1 MSLPIHPKANFRV
14 MSANL
19 LFDSTAEQRAPLI
32 VDNMMYYLADVI
44 GFQEVNQ
51 VLYDNVLVK
60 LTENGYGITSAQPDP
75 NNMRDS
81 EKNSLCKKYPSRNMF
96 PIAYKADLYEEVESV
111 FAMYRST
118 WTYTKG
124 FTAAVF
130 KVKKTDKLFAMMNTH
145 AALVLKNYG
154 LDRTNADLGAEWR
167 ADNAAELVAEK
178 DRIIKKYG
186 NIPVFLTGDFNGN
199 ETEQYYSDILSG
211 GMVNSK
217 YVATESASLGLCTF
231 HGCPGNAP
239 AESDTAAIDHV
250 FVTEGTDVVVHSIE
264 TRQEALDATDHCF
277 VYADIIL

>member
-1 MSLPIHPKANFRV
+1 MSLAIHPKANFRV

-19 LFDSTAEQRAPLI
+19 LFDATAEQRSPII
-32 VDNMMYYLADVI
+32 VDNMMYYLPDVI
-44 GFQEVNQ
+44 GFQEVNK
-51 VLYDNVLVK
+51 VLHENVLDK
-60 LTENGYGITSAQPDP
+60 LTEKGYAITSAQPDP
-75 NNMRDS
+75 ENMRES

-96 PIAYKADLYEEVESV
+96 PIAYKSDLYEEVESV
-111 FAMYRST
+111 YVMYRST

-130 KVKKTDKLFAMMNTH
+130 KVKETGKLFAMLNTH
-145 AALVLKNYG
+145 AALVLQGYG

-167 ADNAAELVAEK
+167 IDNASELIAEK
-178 DRIIKKYG
+178 DRIIAQYG
-186 NIPVFLTGDFNGN
+186 NIPVLLTGDFNGN

-231 HGCPGNAP
+231 HGRPGNAP
-239 AESDTAAIDHV
+239 GESDTAAIDHV
-250 FVTEGTDVVVHSIE
+250 FVTEGTPVAVHSIE
-264 TRQEALDATDHCF
+264 TRKEALDATDHCF